1 MWREDE
7 ESLFEAETGRAA
19 HALAGAGL
27 LAMKLVFAIPETI
40 LCASFAIIGAYMLE
54 EGVADRSAMAS
65 VLVLAG
71 AAFLAIGMV
80 TLEGVVRSILWHRA
94 MLRHATGQQPDQ
106 TREIAPNQE

>member
-1 MWREDE
+1 
-7 ESLFEAETGRAA
+7 
-19 HALAGAGL
+19 
-27 LAMKLVFAIPETI
+27 MKLVFVIPETI

-80 TLEGVVRSILWHRA
+80 TLEGVVRSIFLHRA
-94 MLRHATGQQPDQ
+94 MLRHATGRESDP
-106 TREIAPNQE
+106 TREIASSQE